1 MFFYRF
7 VLFLSL
13 LFTARSLN
21 QDGLSML
28 VLEDN
33 ELSGGLPDGIQ
44 GWKSLN
50 ELNLTNNKLSGQ
62 IPDEIGSL
70 QALNYLDLSGNYF
83 SGKIPIELE
92 DLNLNQLNLSNN
104 MLSGALP
111 PLYAKEMYRSSFLGN
126 PGLCG
131 DLKDLCP
138 QEGDSR
144 KQSYLWILRSTFI
157 LAAIVFVVGVAW
169 FYFKY
174 QNFKKEKEVIT
185 ISKWRSFHKIGFS
198 EFEIPD
204 CLKEDNVIG
213 SGASGKVYKAVLS
226 NGETVAVKKV
236 SGESRKDNTNHS
248 SEKDE
253 FEAEVE
259 TLGRIRHK
267 NIAPAAILHQVF
279 HLCPYELLI
288 RKYAYTLNE
297 KSDIYSFGVVILEL
311 VTGRLPVDPEFGEK
325 DLVKW
330 VCATLDQNGMDHV
343 VDPKLDSR
351 YRDEISKILEIGLR
365 CTTASPVGRPS
376 MRRVVKMLQEA
387 GGMGHK
393 PEADKNDECEIPDC
407 LKEDNVIGSGASG
420 KAVLSNGETVAVKK
434 QSGESREDNTNT
446 LNLTSKTTRH
456 PKKSSAS
463 KRP

>member
-126 PGLCG
+126 P
-131 DLKDLCP
+131 
-138 QEGDSR
+138 
-144 KQSYLWILRSTFI
+144 
-157 LAAIVFVVGVAW
+157 VFVVGVAW

-226 NGETVAVKKV
+226 NGETVAVKK
-236 SGESRKDNTNHS
+236 
-248 SEKDE
+248 
-253 FEAEVE
+253 
-259 TLGRIRHK
+259 
-267 NIAPAAILHQVF
+267 APAAILHQVF